1 MRLHELKPDHKNK
14 EKKRVGRGGKWR
26 TYAGRGDKG
35 QKSRAGSGKFQPL
48 IRRLIKRFPKL
59 RGYQFNPLSEKEVVN
74 VGKLKHHFEEGDVIN
89 PASLVDE
96 GLVSRQEG
104 KLPQV
109 KILGE
114 GELSK
119 ALKVEG
125 CELSESAKE
134 KIKDAG
140 GTVEE

>member
-14 EKKRVGRGGKWR
+14 DKKRVGRGD

-59 RGYQFNPLSEKEVVN
+59 RGYQFNPLSEVKVVN
-74 VGKLKHHFEEGDVIN
+74 VGKLKHYFEDGDTVS
-89 PASLVDE
+89 PATLVDE
-96 GLVSRQEG
+96 GLVSRQKG

-114 GELSK
+114 GEIDMGLM
-119 ALKVEG
+119 VEN
-125 CELSESAKE
+125 CDLSEGAKE
-134 KIKDAG
+134 KIEEAG
-140 GTVEE
+140 GSIE